1 MPACTLLEVGYEALI
16 LRPGKHRHRPRAQ
29 MDKAHV
35 SLSLEKRAD
44 VGRCGF
50 TAITAS
56 QAGRARCRPDL
67 LSRGRGARIPSGPP
81 FCYYQR
87 NLITM
92 PVNHEIRCINKDDR
106 FNPHERIQYV
116 GGVNPDGGAW
126 KITQPRAIQYIE
138 DGEISFY
145 VKAMN
150 GHSVWVIVASRN
162 GVKYLKTENDGD
174 TPDNLLYLPECP

>member
-1 MPACTLLEVGYEALI
+1 
-16 LRPGKHRHRPRAQ
+16 
-29 MDKAHV
+29 
-35 SLSLEKRAD
+35 
-44 VGRCGF
+44 
-50 TAITAS
+50 
-56 QAGRARCRPDL
+56 
-67 LSRGRGARIPSGPP
+67 
-81 FCYYQR
+81 
-87 NLITM
+87 M